1 MIHPQRHLVVVRGG
15 GDLGSGVVWRLRR
28 VGFPVVVLE
37 LERPLTV
44 RRTVAFSSA
53 ITEGA
58 VTIDGIDG
66 VRVDSAALAVEEAQ
80 AGSVGVM
87 VAPDIPTFPVPLSV
101 LVDARLAKRKLDT
114 TRDQAPLVV
123 ALGPGF
129 DAGVDCDVVVETMRG
144 HRLGRAMWEGPAA
157 ANTGVP
163 GEIGGTSADRVLRA
177 VRAGSLRWDVTFG
190 DVVEPGQVVGWI
202 DDEAIGAQIAG
213 TVRGLLLPGPVT
225 AGLKIGD
232 IDPRFDPAAIHQ
244 ISDKALSVG
253 GGVLEAVLVWLGS
266 TPE

>member
-1 MIHPQRHLVVVRGG
+1 MIDLQRHLVVVRGG

-53 ITEGA
+53 VTEGA
-58 VTIDGIDG
+58 VAIDGIEG
-66 VRVDSAALAVEEAQ
+66 IRVDSATSALDVAQ

-129 DAGVDCDVVVETMRG
+129 DAGMDCDVVVETMRG
-144 HRLGRAMWEGPAA
+144 HRLGRVMWEGPAA

-163 GEIGGTSADRVLRA
+163 GEIGGTSTERVLRA
-177 VRAGSLRWDVTFG
+177 GRDGALRWDVTFG
-190 DVVEPGQVVGWI
+190 DIVEQEQVVGWI
-202 DDEAIGAQIAG
+202 DDEAVRAQISG
-213 TVRGLLLPGPVT
+213 TVRGLLLPGHVT

-232 IDPRFDPAAIHQ
+232 IDPRFDPASIHQ
-244 ISDKALSVG
+244 ISDKALSIG

-266 TPE
+266 NPE